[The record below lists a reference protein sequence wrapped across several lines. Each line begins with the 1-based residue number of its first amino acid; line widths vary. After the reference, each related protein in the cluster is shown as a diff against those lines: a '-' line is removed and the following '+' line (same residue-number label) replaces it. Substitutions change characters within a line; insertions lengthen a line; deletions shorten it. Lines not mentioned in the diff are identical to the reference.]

1 MMFEN
6 VKAAK
11 GTNLE
16 IEEPDKIVL
25 HNGVPFLPTA
35 TDGAAVK
42 AIATPTATDG
52 ASDIINVENL
62 VKVYPGGTR
71 PVDGISCLSAA
82 FRGSQKSSIP
92 KRDWRHALRTRAL
105 SFPISYDCLTR
116 TRFA

>member
-35 TDGAAVK
+35 TDGASVK

-52 ASDIINVENL
+52 VRYHYRRKPCRSV
-62 VKVYPGGTR
+62 
-71 PVDGISCLSAA
+71 C
-82 FRGSQKSSIP
+82 
-92 KRDWRHALRTRAL
+92 
-105 SFPISYDCLTR
+105 
-116 TRFA
+116 